1 MDQVSEGVK
10 IPVTEIPLKDKII
23 LIGPPGVGK
32 TEIIREKAEE
42 EARKMGRIFVDLR
55 EADEETLLDIL
66 QNPGKY
72 YIYYRIPATHVMPE
86 DIGIPRERKI
96 ETKNAV
102 YEFIK
107 HIPPLVLAIMTIPDI
122 PGTLFI
128 DELCNV
134 NREDQLTMYYAII
147 QEKEAGF
154 TLKFSKNLKVVAAAN
169 PPEWGGRVVVDLP
182 PALQN
187 RLTQYEVLPPSVDEW
202 ISYMI
207 RKYGD
212 NWTKECAVYLK
223 MFPTDILAPPKASFQ
238 GFPTPRSWTEAC
250 ALIEELRREG
260 YSEKVLEATAV
271 GRLGPEVGFKLS
283 AVFKVKLDLE
293 AVLRDLATKPE
304 VFEDLDLNTKILV
317 LSSVAS
323 RTPEEIS
330 NKLRKFFEYLLQKHR
345 ELLTALVMIM
355 KRETKESLRKEQWF
369 DDILKRLAREIA
381 PYYQPRK

>member
-1 MDQVSEGVK
+1 MDQTPVSEGTVK
-10 IPVTEIPLKDKII
+10 IPATEIPLKDKII
-23 LIGPPGVGK
+23 LVGPPGVGK

-42 EARKMGRIFVDLR
+42 EARRMGRVFADLR
-55 EADEETLLDIL
+55 DVDEKTLLDIL

-72 YIYYRIPATHVMPE
+72 YVYYRLPATHMVPE
-86 DIGIPRERKI
+86 DMGIPRERKI

-107 HIPPLVLAIMTIPDI
+107 HIPPLILAVMSIPDI
-122 PGTLFI
+122 PGVFFI

-154 TLKFSKNLKVVAAAN
+154 TLKFSRNLKVVAAAN

-187 RLTQYEVLPPSVDEW
+187 RLTQYDVLPPSVDEW
-202 ISYMI
+202 INYMM

-212 NWTKECAVYLK
+212 NWAKECAVYLK
-223 MFPTDILAPPKASFQ
+223 MFPTDILAPPKATFQ

-250 ALIEELRREG
+250 TLLEELRREG
-260 YSEKVLEATAV
+260 YSERVLEATAV
-271 GRLGPEVGFKLS
+271 GRLGSEVGLKLS
-283 AVFKVKLDLE
+283 SVFKVKVDLA

-304 VFEDLDLNTKILV
+304 TFEDLDLDTKILV
-317 LSSVAS
+317 LSSVANQ
-323 RTPEEIS
+323 THE
-330 NKLRKFFEYLLQKHR
+330 NAAKYRKFMEYLLEKHR
-345 ELLTALVMIM
+345 ELLTVLIM
-355 KRETKESLRKEQWF
+355 LMNKDVKKRMLSHEWF
-369 DDILKRLAREIA
+369 KNLIEKLAKDISRFT
-381 PYYQPRK
+381 